1 MTARHDNPERIA
13 TAEDEAA
20 DWIVRLSGTT
30 TSDEDITG
38 WQRWLA
44 QSDDNRQAYA
54 RVEEVWRLSGQID
67 ELPWPTDVELL
78 ADTDVDTDIDTDIS
92 TGTGTGTG
100 TGIGAGIGTS
110 IGTGTDTD
118 MGAGTGSGRVDV
130 WHVPGLP
137 PLDTGVTRWQR
148 RKRRVRRIAAAVAA
162 VSVLG
167 ITLYQFGPWENVDA
181 PTQLAVFE
189 TAAAEHRD
197 VLLAD
202 GSRVS
207 LGGRSL
213 ISVSF
218 TEARRNVVLERGEAY
233 FDVAENPRRPF
244 VVHAGSKSIRAVGTA
259 FNVAKH
265 DDQVTVTVTEGRVIV
280 AEPET
285 AIPVNQAAADT
296 RSLVAG
302 QEARYDASTTELPVK
317 QVDTSVAIAWRDGM
331 LKYMAEPLSAVV
343 RDVNRYSAETVVVI
357 DADVGRL
364 SFTGTVFQNAI
375 DDWLSSLEQAFPV
388 EVDAQAN
395 GDIHIRAR

>member
-13 TAEDEAA
+13 IAEDEAA

-30 TSDEDITG
+30 TSDEDIIR

-67 ELPWPTDVELL
+67 ELPWPTDMELL
-78 ADTDVDTDIDTDIS
+78 SD
-92 TGTGTGTG
+92 TG
-100 TGIGAGIGTS
+100 TGIDTNTDIGAST
-110 IGTGTDTD
+110 
-118 MGAGTGSGRVDV
+118 ASGRVNV
-130 WHVPGLP
+130 WRVPGLP
-137 PLDTGVTRWQR
+137 PLNTDVTRR
-148 RKRRVRRIAAAVAA
+148 RLKHRVRRFAAAVAA
-162 VSVLG
+162 VSILG
-167 ITLYQFGPWENVDA
+167 IALYQLGPLQNRDA

-197 VLLAD
+197 VVLAD

-218 TEARRNVVLERGEAY
+218 TAARRNVVLERGEAY
-233 FDVAENPRRPF
+233 FAVAENLRRPF

-259 FNVAKH
+259 FNVAKY

-285 AIPVNQAAADT
+285 AVPVSQPAADT

-302 QEARYDASTTELPVK
+302 QEARYDANTTELPVK
-317 QVDTSVAIAWRDGM
+317 HVDTSVAIAWRDGM
-331 LKYMAEPLSAVV
+331 LKYMAEPLSSVV
-343 RDVNRYSAETVVVI
+343 RDVNRYSPETVVVI

-395 GDIHIRAR
+395 GNVHIRAR

>member
-1 MTARHDNPERIA
+1 MTAQHDNPERIA
-13 TAEDEAA
+13 IAEDEAA

-30 TSDEDITG
+30 TSDEDISG

-78 ADTDVDTDIDTDIS
+78 SD
-92 TGTGTGTG
+92 TG
-100 TGIGAGIGTS
+100 TGIDTNIDIGVS
-110 IGTGTDTD
+110 
-118 MGAGTGSGRVDV
+118 TGSGRVNV
-130 WHVPGLP
+130 WRVPGLP
-137 PLDTGVTRWQR
+137 PLDTGATRR
-148 RKRRVRRIAAAVAA
+148 RKRRIRRLAAAVAA
-162 VSVLG
+162 VAVLG
-167 ITLYQFGPWENVDA
+167 IALYQLNPLQNLDA

-189 TAAAEHRD
+189 TAAAEHRH
-197 VLLAD
+197 VVLAD

-218 TEARRNVVLERGEAY
+218 TAARRNVVLERGEAY

-259 FNVAKH
+259 FNVAKY

-285 AIPVNQAAADT
+285 AIPLNQAASDT
-296 RSLVAG
+296 RSLMAG
-302 QEARYDASTTELPVK
+302 EEARYDANTTDLPVK
-317 QVDTSVAIAWRDGM
+317 QVDTSVAVAWRDGM
-331 LKYMAEPLSAVV
+331 LKYMAEPLSSVV

-357 DADVGRL
+357 DADVGKL
-364 SFTGTVFQNAI
+364 SFTGTVFQDAI

-395 GDIHIRAR
+395 GKTHIRAR

>member
-1 MTARHDNPERIA
+1 M
-13 TAEDEAA
+13 
-20 DWIVRLSGTT
+20 
-30 TSDEDITG
+30 
-38 WQRWLA
+38 
-44 QSDDNRQAYA
+44 
-54 RVEEVWRLSGQID
+54 
-67 ELPWPTDVELL
+67 
-78 ADTDVDTDIDTDIS
+78 
-92 TGTGTGTG
+92 
-100 TGIGAGIGTS
+100 
-110 IGTGTDTD
+110 
-118 MGAGTGSGRVDV
+118 
-130 WHVPGLP
+130 
-137 PLDTGVTRWQR
+137 
-148 RKRRVRRIAAAVAA
+148 
-162 VSVLG
+162 
-167 ITLYQFGPWENVDA
+167 
-181 PTQLAVFE
+181 
-189 TAAAEHRD
+189 
-197 VLLAD
+197 
-202 GSRVS
+202 S

-218 TEARRNVVLERGEAY
+218 TEARRNVVLQRGEAY

-285 AIPVNQAAADT
+285 AVPVNQAAADT

-357 DADVGRL
+357 DADVGSL

-388 EVDAQAN
+388 EVDTQAD
-395 GDIHIRAR
+395 GDIRIRAR

>member
-1 MTARHDNPERIA
+1 MTAKHDNPERIA

-54 RVEEVWRLSGQID
+54 RVEEVWRLASQID

-78 ADTDVDTDIDTDIS
+78 ADTDTDTDADTDIGTD
-92 TGTGTGTG
+92 
-100 TGIGAGIGTS
+100 TGIG
-110 IGTGTDTD
+110 TGADTD

-137 PLDTGVTRWQR
+137 PLDTAVTRRQG
-148 RKRRVRRIAAAVAA
+148 RKRRVRRLAAAVAA

-167 ITLYQFGPWENVDA
+167 ITLYQFGPWENPDA

-233 FDVAENPRRPF
+233 FDVAENRRRPF

-259 FNVAKH
+259 FNVAKYK
-265 DDQVTVTVTEGRVIV
+265 DKVTVTVTEGRVIV

-285 AIPVNQAAADT
+285 AVPVNQPAADT

-302 QEARYDASTTELPVK
+302 QEARYDANTTELPVK
-317 QVDTSVAIAWRDGM
+317 QVDTSVATAWRDGM

-357 DADVGRL
+357 DADAGRL